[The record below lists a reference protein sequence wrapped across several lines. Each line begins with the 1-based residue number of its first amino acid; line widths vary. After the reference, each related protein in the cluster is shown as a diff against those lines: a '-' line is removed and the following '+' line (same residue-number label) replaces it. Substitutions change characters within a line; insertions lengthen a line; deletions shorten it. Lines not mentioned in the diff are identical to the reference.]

1 MQGHVFFYDFYIII
15 IIIIDL
21 YGHLSKKSQ
30 EKEKMAISS
39 DPLLSSPI
47 VEPVYNRVEELKAFD
62 DTKTGVKGLVDS
74 GILKVPKIFI
84 RPPNELDYKLDSN
97 LSQFQIPIIYLKGIE
112 GDKKTRQEIVDRILS
127 ASENW
132 GFFLVVNHGLP
143 TSVMEEM
150 IQGVFRFNEQND
162 EVKKEL
168 YSRDRKKR
176 VRFFSNFDLYTS
188 KAANWR
194 DALYISMLTPD
205 PLDPDEL
212 PIVCRQTTIAYANH
226 VTKLGDTL
234 FELLSEGLGLEANFL
249 KQEKCTESCNL
260 AYHYYPVCPEP
271 ELTIGTA
278 RHTDAGFLTILLQDS
293 IGGLQVL
300 HQDQWVDVSPI
311 AGSLVVNIGDLLQII
326 SNDKLKSVE
335 HRVLA
340 NRNGPRVSVACF
352 LGQRLDKSTKPCG
365 PIKDLISDETPRIYR
380 DILMKEYVD
389 HFYSQ
394 GLDGKSG
401 LDYFKL

>member
-1 MQGHVFFYDFYIII
+1 
-15 IIIIDL
+15 
-21 YGHLSKKSQ
+21 
-30 EKEKMAISS
+30 MAMSS

-84 RPPNELDYKLDSN
+84 RPPNELDYKSDSN
-97 LSQFQIPIIYLKGIE
+97 LSQFQIPIIDLKGIE
-112 GDKKTRQEIVDRILS
+112 GDKKMRQEIVDGILS
-127 ASENW
+127 ASEKS

-176 VRFFSNFDLYTS
+176 VRFFSSFDLYTS

-194 DALYISMLTPD
+194 DTLYISMLTPD

-234 FELLSEGLGLEANFL
+234 FELLSEGLGLEDFL
-249 KQEKCTESCNL
+249 KQEKCTESCNI
-260 AYHYYPVCPEP
+260 ASHYYPACPEP

-293 IGGLQVL
+293 MGGLQVL

-326 SNDKLKSVE
+326 SNDKLKSVQ

-340 NRNGPRVSVACF
+340 NSNGPRVSVACF
-352 LGQRLDKSTKPCG
+352 LGQRLDNSTKPCG

-380 DILMKEYVD
+380 DFLMTEYVD

-394 GLDGKSG
+394 VLDGKFG